1 MENYSSKICTK
12 CYSVQEPAARFCDNC
27 GKAFAATAAT
37 DGNIS
42 MVTKTFLKR
51 QVAETRPLFWLCII
65 IVGMLGLFGFAQ
77 AGLYLTEPAAAT
89 ASVLPK
95 PVHLVS
101 KDTKDTTEPQTVPVI
116 GEETARPADALD
128 LNDSVFEM
136 GEGSSGSP
144 KTAAHR
150 RSFVSPKVKADHAK
164 TEKAETADTTTPT
177 AEKTEVAPAKPDA
190 PAEPPAS
197 KPADTGTSPKK
208 YIRGPM
214 GGCYYISASGSKRY
228 VDRGLC
234 S

>member
-12 CYSVQEPAARFCDNC
+12 CYSVQEPAAHFCDNC

-51 QVAETRPLFWLCII
+51 QVSQTRPFFWLCVI
-65 IVGMLGLFGFAQ
+65 IVGMLGVFGFAQ
-77 AGLYLTEPAAAT
+77 AGMYLADPGTITAAVSQKPAAFA
-89 ASVLPK
+89 
-95 PVHLVS
+95 S
-101 KDTKDTTEPQTVPVI
+101 KDKADQERKPTVPMTS
-116 GEETARPADALD
+116 EEMSKPTDALD

-136 GEGSSGSP
+136 RDGGGGAAVTAQKRKFVAQKP
-144 KTAAHR
+144 K
-150 RSFVSPKVKADHAK
+150 SEPAK
-164 TEKAETADTTTPT
+164 TNT
-177 AEKTEVAPAKPDA
+177 AEVSTAVVPEKSETIEAKPVDQPEK
-190 PAEPPAS
+190 PAE
-197 KPADTGTSPKK
+197 KPANAAAATKK
-208 YIRGPM
+208 YVRGPM